1 MARVMFDIDG
11 VLRDFATGWRKK
23 WEYRF
28 GYYPVPSVSWT
39 YLEEVGAEV
48 GMSKGQTRNLI
59 FVEWGYEIMS
69 TSPAHHG
76 AWRTVNELKKRGH
89 HIVFAT
95 ANTTR
100 ETLRGTLV
108 WIADMGLL
116 PNEVMFTKNKWEARA
131 DYYLEDRH
139 TTLVTLSER
148 LPDKVIVGIK
158 RPWNSIYDIPNIEKI
173 TTVEQYVVII
183 DYYEQ

>member
-1 MARVMFDIDG
+1 MVRVMFDIDG
-11 VLRDFATGWRKK
+11 VLRDFATGWRRK
-23 WEYRF
+23 WEHRF
-28 GYYPVPSVSWT
+28 GYYPEMSTDWEF
-39 YLEEVGAEV
+39 LEHEGIRV
-48 GMSKGQTRNLI
+48 GMSSGRTRNLI

-69 TSPAHHG
+69 TSPAHYG
-76 AWRTVNELKKRGH
+76 AWRTVDALKRRGH
-89 HIVFAT
+89 HIIFAT

-116 PNEVMFTKNKWEARA
+116 PNEIMFTKNKWEAKA

-139 TTLVTLSER
+139 TTLVTLADR

-158 RPWNSIYDIPNIEKI
+158 RPWNSIYDIPDIEKI
-173 TTVEQYVVII
+173 TNVEQYVGII
-183 DYYEQ
+183 DYHER